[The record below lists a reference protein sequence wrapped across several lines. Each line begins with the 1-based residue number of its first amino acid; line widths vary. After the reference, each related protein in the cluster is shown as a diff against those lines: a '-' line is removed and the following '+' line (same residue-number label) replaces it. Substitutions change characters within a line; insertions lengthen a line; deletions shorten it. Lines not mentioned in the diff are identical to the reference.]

1 MKHYVEIIGQGGYVE
16 SVINM
21 ESTDETIAW
30 LARNPDVKC
39 MIDELDRFEWE
50 FVYLPEY
57 PNEVIAYE

>member
-30 LARNPDVKC
+30 LARNPNVKC
-39 MIDELDRFEWE
+39 MIDELDRFEGE

-57 PNEVIAYE
+57 PNAVIAYE